1 MYRYELRAYNA
12 GGTYSIVR
20 AYRQFPESLDVQRDV
35 AIYLAACGD
44 DATKNEG
51 GGKWKVLVGEAWCV
65 HFVPKELRRAF
76 RRWVKL
82 KQSLWI

>member
-51 GGKWKVLVGEAWCV
+51 GGKWKVLVGETW
-65 HFVPKELRRAF
+65 FDAF
-76 RRWVKL
+76 FEVVEVN
-82 KQSLWI
+82 